1 MQFRCKLRHK
11 ILGNAIFGFA
21 LKADTN
27 CVGDIER
34 KRVKGGG
41 RYRVRERVVSVLNEV
56 MEVQKI
62 SNFNDQDLKKKISD

>member
-34 KRVKGGG
+34 KRVKGRGEIESE
-41 RYRVRERVVSVLNEV
+41 RELYP
-56 MEVQKI
+56 
-62 SNFNDQDLKKKISD
+62 F